1 MTDVPD
7 GPTVEVGLGS
17 AFGTPVQPAADPA
30 PATETSETIAAPGST
45 TFGKGAATDSS
56 LADGAAAGDG
66 ED

>member
-17 AFGTPVQPAADPA
+17 AFGTPVQPAADPSA
-30 PATETSETIAAPGST
+30 ASEAGEAIASPSAA
-45 TFGKGAATDSS
+45 TFGKGVTTDTDLS
-56 LADGAAAGDG
+56 DGAAAGAQ

>member
-1 MTDVPD
+1 VTNVPD

-17 AFGTPVQPAADPA
+17 AFGTPVQPAADPS
-30 PATETSETIAAPGST
+30 PAAEASETIASPSAS

-56 LADGAAAGDG
+56 LVDGAASGNQ